1 MVDAA
6 VSERRLGLVPAWCG
20 RLLAALVERLVAER
34 GRHLLWLPV
43 FFGGGIGVYFALT
56 VEPPL
61 WPGLV
66 MASAGAVVSLA
77 MRRHP
82 AWCRAALALT
92 VFAAG
97 FALMRESAWERQ
109 TPMLLRQLGPVSV
122 TGRVVDIDLAERGW
136 RIIVEPD
143 PLAGLEPGD
152 QPRRLRLH
160 IPQTS
165 DELSPGDRVRLKA
178 MIHPV
183 PLQILPGGRD
193 FQRELYFA
201 QIGGVGYAFGGA
213 RRVVRGEGERASSDR
228 GGWQEFVQRLRTE
241 MSRRITAVL
250 PGSTG
255 GIASTLITGKRG
267 AIPEADKQAFR
278 DSGLAHLLVVAG
290 LHLGLVG
297 GFVFIFVRG
306 GLALIPWVALR
317 YPIRKSPPAWHWWC
331 WLATSSSPVP
341 RFRRSAPLS

>member
-1 MVDAA
+1 MADAA
-6 VSERRLGLVPAWCG
+6 IAERRFSLVPAWCR
-20 RLLAALVERLVAER
+20 RLLAALAERLAAER
-34 GRHLLWLPV
+34 NRHLLWLPV
-43 FFGGGIGVYFALT
+43 SFGAGIGVYFALT

-82 AWCRAALALT
+82 AWCRTALALS

-97 FALMRESAWERQ
+97 FALMRETAWERQ
-109 TPMLLRQLGPVSV
+109 TPMLQRQLGPLTV

-136 RIIVEPD
+136 RIVVEPD

-152 QPRRLRLH
+152 QPRRVRLH

-165 DELSPGDRVRLKA
+165 NELNPGDRVRLRA

-201 QIGGVGYAFGGA
+201 QIGGVGYSYGGA
-213 RRVVRGEGERASSDR
+213 RRLTGGEDEGTSSHR

-241 MSRRITAVL
+241 
-250 PGSTG
+250 
-255 GIASTLITGKRG
+255 
-267 AIPEADKQAFR
+267 
-278 DSGLAHLLVVAG
+278 
-290 LHLGLVG
+290 
-297 GFVFIFVRG
+297 
-306 GLALIPWVALR
+306 
-317 YPIRKSPPAWHWWC
+317 
-331 WLATSSSPVP
+331 
-341 RFRRSAPLS
+341 